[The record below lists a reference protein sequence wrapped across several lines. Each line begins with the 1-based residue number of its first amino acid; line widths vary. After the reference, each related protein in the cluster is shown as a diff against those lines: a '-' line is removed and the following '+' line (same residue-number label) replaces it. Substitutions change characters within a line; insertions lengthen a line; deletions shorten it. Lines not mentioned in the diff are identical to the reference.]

1 MDKVTN
7 SDKTVGEMLEELI
20 DFGTGIG
27 LILLPLWL
35 VFVPGLLLLIVLP
48 IVALLAPVVLV
59 GALLA
64 PPVLLV
70 RWIRRRRQ
78 AIAGASGRR
87 SRAASMSASLNS
99 GSSRLPAR
107 NAS

>member
-1 MDKVTN
+1 MRDSET
-7 SDKTVGEMLEELI
+7 TPGEMLEQIL
-20 DFGTGIG
+20 DVGTGVGI
-27 LILLPLWL
+27 LLLPLWL
-35 VFVPGLLLLIVLP
+35 VFVPGIVLLLVLP
-48 IVALLAPVVLV
+48 IVLLLAPVALA

-64 PPVLLV
+64 PPLLLV

-87 SRAASMSASLNS
+87 PRAASMSASLNS
-99 GSSRLPAR
+99 GSSRRPAR